1 MRPFIFTLLLLL
13 AGVQARPQLVIN
25 ELMQSNVDCIMDD
38 LNDFPD
44 SWVEL
49 YNSGSSAVSL
59 SGYKLGKSD
68 DVSAAWLLPVRMLQ
82 PDEHL
87 LIYCDKVGS
96 NTKTGIHTDFRLE
109 SGKGG
114 SVFLFRDGVI
124 IDQLTELKKQPA
136 PNIAYGRRT
145 DGSEEWGYMAQPT
158 PGAANCGEVYAE
170 VLGNPIFSVMGGV
183 RSEGE
188 QVKLKISVPED
199 SPKGTVVRFTIDGT
213 EPTSSSTILSGRVI
227 TINKNMVVRA
237 KLFCDGYLS
246 RPSTAQSYIFFP
258 TDRPLTL
265 SVVSLVTDPRYLYD
279 DQIGIYVD
287 GAYRSDKKN
296 WKFDWR
302 RPANF
307 EFFET
312 MDQPSVLNQL
322 GEMRVAGGASR
333 EYKRKSLAVYAHSR
347 FGEKRLK
354 YEFFPEQRPGM
365 TKYKSI
371 LLRNAGNDFTGFYMR
386 DAVIQRLMASH
397 TDLDFQAWRP
407 VIVYLNGE
415 YTGILNIRERSNADN
430 IYTNYDG
437 LEDIDMLESG
447 FTLKEGTMDN
457 MEKFRKFYS
466 EEGHTME
473 EYEQW
478 MDCEEYA
485 NIMMANIYFD
495 NADFAGGN
503 TVLWRPRSEGGR
515 WRWLA
520 KDMDYTLG
528 YIYDS
533 DYNTIKWLYDNS
545 YDAKR
550 AWANLP
556 AYTLLFRH
564 LMDDKNFR
572 NMFCERFAIYMGDF
586 LNDRGI
592 HAVWDSMYDMI
603 YTEYAIHRWYLRWY
617 YIFNYDQSIVV
628 AWLSQRTDY
637 VYRYLQEFYHLEP
650 LIPLVIDKFGED
662 EEPAKILFNGIKL
675 SEGVFDGK
683 FFQGRDV
690 VLTGAIGDK
699 EIAAWKVDTEMESGS
714 VITETVL
721 GDSYEFTMPECR
733 QLTITPL
740 SEEALSVLPVASD
753 ARNISVSDVHWYTL
767 DGRRLDVMPTRKG
780 IYIRDGRKV
789 LVQ

>member
-1 MRPFIFTLLLLL
+1 MQRILVFALLTFLYN
-13 AGVQARPQLVIN
+13 VQLRSQLIIN
-25 ELMQSNVDCIMDD
+25 EIMQSNVDCIMDD

-49 YNSGSSAVSL
+49 YNSGDNAVSL

-68 DVSAAWLLPVRMLQ
+68 DVPTAWPLPKRMLQ
-82 PDEHL
+82 PGEHL

-96 NTKTGIHTDFRLE
+96 NTETGIHTDFRLE

-114 SVFLFRDGVI
+114 SVFLFRDGEI

-145 DGSEEWGYMAQPT
+145 DGSEEWGYMARPT
-158 PGAANCGEVYAE
+158 PGAPNCGSTCDEK
-170 VLGNPIFSVMGGV
+170 LGSPEFSHKGCVMQ
-183 RSEGE
+183 EGE
-188 QVKLKISVPED
+188 SLILDITSPPTAPE
-199 SPKGTVVRFTIDGT
+199 GTVVRFTTDGT
-213 EPTSSSTILSGRVI
+213 EPTSDSPIFTAPLTIRNN
-227 TINKNMVVRA
+227 TVVRA

-246 RPSTAQSYIFFP
+246 RPSKAQSYIFFP

-287 GAYRSDKKN
+287 GAYQSDKKN

-302 RPANF
+302 RPVNF

-312 MDQPSVLNQL
+312 MEQPSVLNQL

-333 EYKRKSLAVYAHSR
+333 EYRRKSLAVYAHSR

-354 YEFFPEQRPGM
+354 YEFFPDQRLGM

-371 LLRNAGNDFTGFYMR
+371 LLRNAGNDFRGFFMR
-386 DAVIQRLMASH
+386 DAAIQRVMASH
-397 TDLDFQAWRP
+397 VDMDWQAYRP

-447 FTLKEGTMDN
+447 YTLKEGTMDN
-457 MEKFRKFYS
+457 MNKFRLFY
-466 EEGHTME
+466 EQEGHTMA

-495 NADFAGGN
+495 NADFSGGN
-503 TVLWRPRSEGGR
+503 TVLWRPRAEGGR

-533 DYNTIKWLYDNS
+533 DYNTIKWLYDNN
-545 YDAKR
+545 YDAIR

-564 LMDDKNFR
+564 LMDDMSFR

-586 LNDRGI
+586 LNERGI

-617 YIFNYDQSIVV
+617 YIFNYDQSIIDT
-628 AWLSQRTDY
+628 WLSQRTDY
-637 VYRYLQEFYHLEP
+637 VYRYLQEFYNLEP
-650 LIPLVIDKFGED
+650 LIPFVIEKFREGD
-662 EEPAKILFNGIKL
+662 EPAKILFNGIKL
-675 SEGVFDGK
+675 SEGIFDGK
-683 FFQGRDV
+683 YYQGRSVTLQGSTQDDAGIAGWEV
-690 VLTGAIGDK
+690 TVESPSGDK
-699 EIAAWKVDTEMESGS
+699 STEIIPGDTY
-714 VITETVL
+714 V
-721 GDSYEFTMPECR
+721 FTMPDCAKV
-733 QLTITPL
+733 TVCPIIDDIT
-740 SEEALSVLPVASD
+740 SVLSVNATNSQLS
-753 ARNISVSDVHWYTL
+753 RGWYTI
-767 DGRRLDVMPTRKG
+767 DGRRLDSKPTRKG
-780 IYIRDGRKV
+780 IYIHDGKKV
-789 LVQ
+789 SL